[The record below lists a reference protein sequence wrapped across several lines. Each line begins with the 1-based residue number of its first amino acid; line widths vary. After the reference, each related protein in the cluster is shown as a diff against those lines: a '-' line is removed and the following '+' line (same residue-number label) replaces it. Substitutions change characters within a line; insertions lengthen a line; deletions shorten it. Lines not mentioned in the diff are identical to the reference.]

1 MPVSHFLQVSI
12 LFLQQLQRLNIIPL
26 EHLDRSSVFYGT
38 KATEENAGMKRDLRE
53 QLNTN
58 FPRQ

>member
-1 MPVSHFLQVSI
+1 MPVSHFLQISI

-26 EHLDRSSVFYGT
+26 DRSSVFYGI
-38 KATEENAGMKRDLRE
+38 KATEENAGMKRDLIE
-53 QLNTN
+53 LLNTN

>member
-12 LFLQQLQRLNIIPL
+12 LFLQQLQWLNIIPL
-26 EHLDRSSVFYGT
+26 EHLDRSSVIYGI

-53 QLNTN
+53 RLNTN

>member
-26 EHLDRSSVFYGT
+26 EHLDRSSVFYEI

-53 QLNTN
+53 RLNTN